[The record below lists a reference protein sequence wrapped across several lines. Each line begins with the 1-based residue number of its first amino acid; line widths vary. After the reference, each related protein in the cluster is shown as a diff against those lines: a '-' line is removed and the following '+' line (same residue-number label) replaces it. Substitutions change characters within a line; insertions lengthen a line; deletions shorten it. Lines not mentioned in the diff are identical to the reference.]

1 MNNAIE
7 ESNKFCV
14 DLHEYLRRKEQST
27 GKKDYFIH
35 LTAWVLHFLRHEEA
49 LPYSWIKLSIGKD
62 LLKANFEQKL
72 LVPLQESNTEGNEL
86 VAANRLF
93 VQKDLWW
100 KRSLWREQKASV
112 DYRKDAEAASKEV
125 NEWVEQ
131 KTKSTKGVFNEQ
143 NRLSQFGERYLF
155 QMILASQ
162 VWQIYEQTEIS
173 LFRQVLRF
181 KWRWCNWNGGFKL
194 TRRTP

>member
-93 VQKDLWW
+93 VQTDLWW

-125 NEWVEQ
+125 N
-131 KTKSTKGVFNEQ
+131 
-143 NRLSQFGERYLF
+143 
-155 QMILASQ
+155 
-162 VWQIYEQTEIS
+162 
-173 LFRQVLRF
+173 
-181 KWRWCNWNGGFKL
+181 
-194 TRRTP
+194 